1 MDIRQDT
8 HDVLLFGGTG
18 INKLWHWAG
27 QLYYRELSRVLGDAH
42 IISLAYAGIPHPKL
56 RHHHAKR
63 VGDHKTP
70 ARRPLVLVGHS
81 QGGVEALWQALRSER
96 QVDAVF
102 CLSAPLG
109 GAPLA
114 SLVSFMNHLPFAMRY
129 VFEGVLQMI
138 EGSEQLVKLQEHATT
153 CALRDNCPD
162 VYLIVAAHDGLV
174 PTQSGWLFPDEY
186 PADKLHRVLL
196 LGGSGPAPEGLPANV
211 EIWRT
216 RPGMDNHITMI
227 GSHELHQQILTRLKP
242 REDIKLVIGSV

>member
-1 MDIRQDT
+1 MDIRKDT

-18 INKLWHWAG
+18 INKLWHWVG

-42 IISLAYAGIPHPKL
+42 IISLAFAGILHPKL

-63 VGDHKTP
+63 IGDRKTP
-70 ARRPLVLVGHS
+70 HQRPLVLIGHS

-114 SLVSFMNHLPFAMRY
+114 RLVGFLNQLPRPVRY

-138 EGSEQLVKLQEHATT
+138 EGSEQLTKLQEHARS
-153 CALRDNCPD
+153 CAVRQHCPD

-174 PTQSGWLFPDEY
+174 PLDSGWLFPEEY
-186 PADKLHRVLL
+186 PASKLHRILL
-196 LGGSGPAPEGLPANV
+196 LGGDGPAPEDLPHGV

-216 RPGMDNHITMI
+216 ARGMDNHLTMI
-227 GSHELHQQILTRLKP
+227 GSRELHHHILAHVSSQDEL
-242 REDIKLVIGSV
+242 ELVVGSA

>member
-27 QLYYRELSRVLGDAH
+27 QLYYRELSRALGGAH
-42 IISLAYAGIPHPKL
+42 IISLAFAGILHPVL

-63 VGDHKTP
+63 VGDRKTP
-70 ARRPLVLVGHS
+70 SRRPLVLIGHS
-81 QGGVEALWQALRSER
+81 QGGVEALWQAVRSER

-114 SLVSFMNHLPFAMRY
+114 KLVAFLNRLPRPLRY

-138 EGSEQLVKLQEHATT
+138 EGSEQLTKLQDHARS
-153 CALRDNCPD
+153 CAAAGSCPE
-162 VYLIVAAHDGLV
+162 VFLIVAAHDGLV
-174 PTQSGWLFPDEY
+174 PLASGWLFPDEY

-196 LGGSGPAPEGLPANV
+196 LGGEGPVPDGLPNGIEV
-211 EIWRT
+211 WRT
-216 RPGMDNHITMI
+216 LPGMDNHITMI
-227 GSHELHQQILTRLKP
+227 GSRQLHHHILAHLSSQ
-242 REDIKLVIGSV
+242 EEVEVVIGSV